1 MKEKKSL
8 RLKDQ
13 NPGFSNQKKKPILVN
28 HLSSFGVLNRNGL
41 EISPGIDPEVAE
53 KEEDT
58 RSGEFIKWSMP
69 EQRPG
74 FMQAKKHDFF

>member
-1 MKEKKSL
+1 MKEKKSQSS
-8 RLKDQ
+8 KNQ
-13 NPGFSNQKKKPILVN
+13 ITGISNQKKKPVIVN

-41 EISPGIDPEVAE
+41 EISTGIENEVAD

-58 RSGEFIKWSMP
+58 RSGEFVKWSMP

-74 FMQAKKHDFF
+74 FMQVKKHDFF